1 MRAGTIL
8 KGLVIVAA
16 AVVVAFVAVVKSI
29 DVNQYRAAI
38 TGLVERSIG
47 RPVAFEGAFSLEL
60 SLDPALVATEVTVAN
75 APWGSR
81 PEMVRIRRVEA
92 HIGLV
97 PLLMQKVR
105 VNRLVLVEPDILVE
119 TDAQG
124 RRNWSLDAPPPA
136 QNAPFV
142 DPAVAPIEFAVARLQ
157 IDKAE
162 ILSLNGRDGRRD
174 HVKLERLT
182 MATEA
187 PSAPMTLAGAGE
199 WNGQRFDLSGVF
211 GNLGEAL
218 AAGKPYPV
226 KLNAKMGGLV
236 AAIDGVVTDP
246 RHVGGWSAKLSLE
259 GSEWADA
266 ALLAGRDDPKLGP
279 FRFAARL
286 EQTSD
291 GPTLLDVEAA
301 VGRRDLVLVGAK
313 GKIADP
319 LGRKGFDIALSVE
332 SDRTAALSD
341 LLGTAIP
348 ALPPVKISANVTDVP
363 EGWKLAGL
371 RATAGRGDA
380 SGEVLVRTGGERPVI
395 QGRLS
400 SSLVD
405 VAELT
410 AGGKPVPPKGEP
422 DHRLF
427 SDRPLPV
434 ELLALADIQLDWTID
449 RLLLIGAVAEKA
461 SVGIVVEDGRAVL
474 RPAAERLGGGRTHG
488 RLSLDGRADP
498 AALTLDFEADAVS
511 LGEVLAGLAL
521 TDRVRDGRS
530 DISVT
535 LRGQGAS
542 PRDVM
547 AKLDGQATLITGR
560 ALVKGAN
567 ALDQLAP
574 WRPPAD
580 DTRIECAVGRFAVIK
595 GMATAQALLFDT
607 NYMTMAGK
615 GAIDLAAET
624 MDLTM
629 VPRPKDLSLL
639 GLALPMDVRGPL
651 TAPDVTP
658 NPLPVGRDLA
668 LAAAGA
674 PVSPLGVPLPFV
686 NPGEVGN
693 PCVDALAGKRRDMP
707 GRATEAPRQVIEG
720 LFGK

>member
-38 TGLVERSIG
+38 AGLVERSIG

-105 VNRLVLVEPDILVE
+105 VERLVLVEPDILVE

-124 RRNWSLDAPPPA
+124 RRNWSLDAPPPVQA
-136 QNAPFV
+136 APAI
-142 DPAVAPIEFAVARLQ
+142 DPAAAPIGFAVARLQ

-162 ILSLNGRDGRRD
+162 ILSLNGGDGRRD
-174 HVKLERLT
+174 HIKLDRLT

-187 PSAPMTLAGAGE
+187 PSAPVTLAGAGE

-211 GNLGEAL
+211 GSLVEAQ
-218 AAGKPYPV
+218 AGKPYPV

-246 RHVGGWSAKLSLE
+246 RHARGWSAKLSLE
-259 GSEWADA
+259 GGEWADA
-266 ALLAGRDDPKLGP
+266 ALLAGRTDPKLGP

-313 GKIADP
+313 GKVADP
-319 LGRKGFDIALSVE
+319 LGRKGFDLALTVE

-348 ALPPVKISANVTDVP
+348 ALPPVKISAAVTDAP

-371 RATAGRGDA
+371 RATVGRGDA
-380 SGEVLVRTGGERPVI
+380 SGDVLVRMGGERPVI

-405 VAELT
+405 LAELMT
-410 AGGKPVPPKGEP
+410 GGKPVPPKGEP

-434 ELLALADIQLDWTID
+434 GLLALADIQLDWTID

-461 SVGIVVEDGRAVL
+461 SLGIVVEDGRAVL

-530 DISVT
+530 DISVN
-535 LRGQGAS
+535 LRGRGAS

-580 DTRIECAVGRFAVIK
+580 ETRVECAVGRFAFIK

-607 NYMTMAGK
+607 NDMTMAGK
-615 GAIDLAAET
+615 GAVDLAAET
-624 MDLTM
+624 VDLTM

-639 GLALPMDVRGPL
+639 GLALPMDVRGRLAGPE
-651 TAPDVTP
+651 VTP